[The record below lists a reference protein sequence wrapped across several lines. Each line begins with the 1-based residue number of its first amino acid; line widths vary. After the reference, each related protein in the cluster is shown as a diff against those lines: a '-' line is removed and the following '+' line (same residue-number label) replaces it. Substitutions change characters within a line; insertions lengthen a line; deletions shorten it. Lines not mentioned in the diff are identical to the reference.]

1 MATFYDYCKQNGK
14 EYLLQEWDY
23 ELNKDITP
31 YTICPSSRIR
41 AWWKCNKCGYKW
53 ETGITNRTL
62 QQTGCPACAGSILLV
77 GINDLATK
85 YPEIAKEWNYEK
97 NTNLL
102 PQDIRPG
109 SHKKYWWKCSKCG
122 HEWLASPN
130 NRTNHNSKCPACT
143 QASGHVKG
151 KTDLA
156 TTHPELEK
164 EWHPT
169 KNKDVNPCDVKSGSG
184 KKVWWRCSTC
194 GNEWQASV
202 YSRVKGGGCPSCWHS
217 SHTSFPEQTIFYYV
231 KKMFPDAI
239 SQYKSPFLGRMEL
252 DIFIPSINYA
262 IEYDGEV
269 WHKGSAKLKREE
281 KKYRICKS
289 KNIKLIR
296 FREKEAPF
304 YAFIADIQF
313 CRDKLYEYS
322 TLQHTIQLLLEDLN
336 FNGIGCPIDVNI
348 KRDEIK
354 IRELYQ
360 GKIKDSLK
368 DLYPDVAKEWH
379 PTKNGLL
386 KPENFY
392 AGSEYK
398 AWWLCSK
405 CGYEWETTIK
415 QRTGKKLHNCPQCS
429 HQTVVVGKNDLATT
443 HPHLAAEW
451 HPTKNGNLTPKDVI
465 TAWGKKFWWKCSKC
479 GYEWQATAAHR
490 KFSKSGCPLCA
501 NKVVVT
507 GMNDLETKFPHIA
520 KEWDYEKNAPLTPN
534 QILAGSNKKVWWIC
548 SICSKSW
555 QATISS
561 RTHYNRT
568 ACHSCNLTKGRKR
581 VSMNDNQ
588 LKLEFEQN

>member
-1 MATFYDYCKQNGK
+1 MVTLYDYCKQNNK
-14 EYLLQEWDY
+14 EYLLEEWDY
-23 ELNKDITP
+23 ELNKDINP
-31 YTICPSSRIR
+31 QKIR
-41 AWWKCNKCGYKW
+41 AYSHSKTWWKCAKCGYKW
-53 ETGITNRTL
+53 ETKVVNRTH
-62 QQTGCPACAGSILLV
+62 QHTGCPACAGSVLLV
-77 GINDLATK
+77 GENDLATK
-85 YPEIAKEWNYEK
+85 YPEIAKEWNYKK
-97 NTNLL
+97 NADIL
-102 PQDIRPG
+102 PQNIRPG
-109 SHKKYWWKCSKCG
+109 SHHKYWWKCLKCG

-130 NRTNHNSKCPACT
+130 NRTNHHSKCPACT
-143 QASGHVKG
+143 NASGHVKG

-156 TTHPELEK
+156 TSHPELIK

-169 KNKDVNPCDVKSGSG
+169 KNNDITPDNIKAGSN
-184 KKVWWRCSTC
+184 KKVWWLYSTC
-194 GNEWQASV
+194 GKEWQASI
-202 YSRVKGGGCPSCWHS
+202 YSRVKGGSCPNCWRS
-217 SHTSFPEQTIFYYV
+217 NHTSFPEQAIYYYV
-231 KKMFPDAI
+231 QKLYPDALN
-239 SQYKSPFLGRMEL
+239 SYKAEFLGRMEL
-252 DIFIPSINYA
+252 DIYIPSLRWG
-262 IEYDGEV
+262 IEYDGKA
-269 WHKGSAKLKREE
+269 WHKEDKRISEQNKYKLC
-281 KKYRICKS
+281 KKEG
-289 KNIKLIR
+289 IKLIR
-296 FREKEAPF
+296 IREQMAPLGSDISDEEFNIVKFNDKENLEETIKDIIKRINFTRKNISINLNRDEKE
-304 YAFIADIQF
+304 
-313 CRDKLYEYS
+313 
-322 TLQHTIQLLLEDLN
+322 
-336 FNGIGCPIDVNI
+336 
-348 KRDEIK
+348 
-354 IRELYQ
+354 IRSLYQ

-398 AWWLCSK
+398 AWWRCHT

-501 NKVVVT
+501 NKVVIT
-507 GMNDLETKFPHIA
+507 GMNDLETKFPYIA

-548 SICSKSW
+548 SICGKSW

-581 VSMNDNQ
+581 ISQNENQ
-588 LKLEFEQN
+588 LHLEL